1 MLQYKDYAAETAQNE
16 RTAMGK
22 QGMKVV
28 VSRDRVKPTSN
39 YAKSTVNYTGR
50 LVEGSELLVDPV
62 PFNDRVIKNTFNP
75 KSVKERLNA
84 IKDIGPRTTISI
96 PEPLKRAFNKRGR
109 EDSFTQLILNAQNPH
124 SETPIT

>member
-22 QGMKVV
+22 QGMKAV

-62 PFNDRVIKNTFNP
+62 PLNDRVIKNTFNP

-84 IKDIGPRTTISI
+84 IKDIGPRTTI
-96 PEPLKRAFNKRGR
+96 
-109 EDSFTQLILNAQNPH
+109 
-124 SETPIT
+124 